1 MRKFK
6 EFDIDLV
13 GLAKKQHDYQ
23 YVVDDAFFALFE
35 NSLVQVGK
43 CEVSI
48 ALNKTETMLICDF
61 DIRGSIQL
69 ACDRSLELF
78 DYPVKSIE
86 QIIFKYGD
94 EAKELSDEI
103 IVIPRE
109 LATLNLAQYIYE
121 FIGLCVPMKK
131 LHPRFIEEDVSQ
143 EGDKN
148 ENILVYSST
157 TVSSEEED
165 SESLQGTDPRWED
178 LKKLIK

>member
-1 MRKFK
+1 LRKFK

-13 GLAKKQHDYQ
+13 GLANKQHDYQ

-48 ALNKTETMLICDF
+48 ALNKTETMLMCDF
-61 DIRGSIQL
+61 NIRGSIQL
-69 ACDRSLELF
+69 TCDRSLELF
-78 DYPVKSIE
+78 DYSIKSME

-94 EAKELSDEI
+94 EAKELSDEVVI
-103 IVIPRE
+103 IPRE

-121 FIGLCVPMKK
+121 FIGLCVPIKK
-131 LHPRFIEEDVSQ
+131 LHPKFVEEDLSQ
-143 EGDKN
+143 EGD
-148 ENILVYSST
+148 EDEDILVYSST
-157 TVSSEEED
+157 TVSSEED
-165 SESLQGTDPRWED
+165 DNESSQGTDPRWEN

>member
-13 GLAKKQHDYQ
+13 GLANKQHDYQ

-43 CEVSI
+43 CEVGI
-48 ALNKTETMLICDF
+48 TINKTETMLVCDF
-61 DIRGSIQL
+61 DISGSIQL
-69 ACDRSLELF
+69 TCDRSLELF
-78 DYPVKSIE
+78 DYLVQSTEK
-86 QIIFKYGD
+86 IIFKYGD
-94 EAKELSDEI
+94 EAKELSDEVI
-103 IVIPRE
+103 IIPRE

-131 LHPRFIEEDVSQ
+131 LHPRFVEASAGQDYEEGED
-143 EGDKN
+143 
-148 ENILVYSST
+148 ILVYSSAT
-157 TVSSEEED
+157 FPREEED
-165 SESLQGTDPRWED
+165 NEGSPSTDPRWED